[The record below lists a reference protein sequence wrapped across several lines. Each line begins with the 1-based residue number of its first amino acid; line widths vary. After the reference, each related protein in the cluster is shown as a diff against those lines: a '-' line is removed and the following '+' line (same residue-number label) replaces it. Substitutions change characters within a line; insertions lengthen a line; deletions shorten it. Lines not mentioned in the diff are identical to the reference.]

1 MTEGMPVINIF
12 EQIALQLRV
21 RGQSTDLATPWFL
34 DLKRRDFV
42 WLKLMALMQKIMT
55 DCYRFST
62 SIDNHDKEMSLFDSV
77 VYKKASYGLISWI
90 SYLIAVQGN
99 EYLVYDNGIIRKATV
114 DERKRIDEAYKKGA
128 QKKPGVIIDFTNYA
142 LGKLLR
148 HYFHQLYTVE
158 DSNEK
163 SIALGGSLQLKFA
176 ELRKNVGAGEGQ
188 SSTIRS
194 QATEI
199 CVAAKNGKPFV
210 LDAGDTFEQTDVSKN
225 TELTNSARDKVYQEI
240 AALLGCLPSYI
251 CGIDEKT
258 NGSGSSYERL
268 DGRNEDMIKNFWITI
283 FEPIVTTLL
292 DVKIDFVSQKWEQ
305 IKNNLGSISMIEGLA
320 TIPNSV
326 KASVIAKLIGPDNA
340 VEIESDLEK
349 EILKALEDK
358 AKQDEENRKL
368 FAATSTDDNE

>member
-1 MTEGMPVINIF
+1 MANEFAIRNIF
-12 EQIALQLRV
+12 NEKIKIL

-62 SIDNHDKEMSLFDSV
+62 AIENKDKELALFDSV
-77 VYKKASYGLISWI
+77 VYKKAQYGLISWI
-90 SYLIAVQGN
+90 AYLIATQGN
-99 EYLVYDNGIIRKATV
+99 EYLVYDNGVVRKA
-114 DERKRIDEAYKKGA
+114 DIKEHEAIDKAYKNGA
-128 QKKPGVIIDFTNYA
+128 EKKPGVIVDFSNYA

-163 SIALGGSLQLKFA
+163 SIALGGSLQLKFN
-176 ELRKNVGAGEGQ
+176 ELRKNVGADE
-188 SSTIRS
+188 SRS
-194 QATEI
+194 LQFRAQAAEI
-199 CVAAKNGKPFV
+199 CTYAKNGKPFV
-210 LDAGDTFEQTDVSKN
+210 LDSGDTFEQTDVSKN
-225 TELTNSARDKVYQEI
+225 TDLVSASRDKIYQEI

-283 FEPIVTTLL
+283 FEPITTMLL

-320 TIPNSV
+320 TIPDAV

-340 VEIESDLEK
+340 VEIKSDLEK
-349 EILKALEDK
+349 SILNALEEK
-358 AKQDEENRKL
+358 RKIDEENRKA
-368 FAATSTDDNE
+368 FITPDNDEE

>member
-1 MTEGMPVINIF
+1 MTEIMPVRNIF
-12 EQIALQLRV
+12 EEIALQLKV

-62 SIDNHDKEMSLFDSV
+62 SIDNKDKELSLFDSV
-77 VYKKASYGLISWI
+77 VYKKANYGLISWI
-90 SYLIAVQGN
+90 SYLIATQGN
-99 EYLVYDNGIIRKATV
+99 EYLVYDNGIIRKATI
-114 DERKRIDEAYKKGA
+114 DERKKIDEAYKKGTD
-128 QKKPGVIIDFTNYA
+128 KKPGVIVDFSNYA

-176 ELRKNVGAGEGQ
+176 ELRKNIGVNEGQ
-188 SSTIRS
+188 SKTIRG

-199 CVAAKNGKPFV
+199 CIAAKNGKPFV

-225 TELTNSARDKVYQEI
+225 TDLTTAARDKIYQEI

-283 FEPIVTTLL
+283 FEPIVTELL
-292 DVKIDFVSQKWEQ
+292 NVKIDFVSQKWEQ

-320 TIPNSV
+320 TIPNNV

-340 VEIESDLEK
+340 VEVESDLEK
-349 EILKALEDK
+349 AILQALEEK

-368 FAATSTDDNE
+368 FANASTDDEE

>member
-1 MTEGMPVINIF
+1 MANEFAIRNIF
-12 EQIALQLRV
+12 NEKIKIL

-62 SIDNHDKEMSLFDSV
+62 TIENKDKELALFDSV
-77 VYKKASYGLISWI
+77 VYKKAQYGLISWI
-90 SYLIAVQGN
+90 AYLIATQGN
-99 EYLVYDNGIIRKATV
+99 EYLVYDNGVVRKA
-114 DERKRIDEAYKKGA
+114 DIKEREAIDKAYKTGTE
-128 QKKPGVIIDFTNYA
+128 KKPGVIVDFSNYA

-158 DSNEK
+158 ESNEK
-163 SIALGGSLQLKFA
+163 SIALGGSLQLKFN
-176 ELRKNVGAGEGQ
+176 ELRKNVGADE
-188 SSTIRS
+188 SRS
-194 QATEI
+194 LQFRAQAAEI
-199 CVAAKNGKPFV
+199 CTYAKNGKPFV
-210 LDAGDTFEQTDVSKN
+210 LDSGDTFEQTDVSKN
-225 TELTNSARDKVYQEI
+225 TELVSASRDKIYQEI

-283 FEPIVTTLL
+283 FEPITTMLL

-305 IKNNLGSISMIEGLA
+305 IKNNLGSISMVEGLT
-320 TIPNSV
+320 TIPDTV

-340 VEIESDLEK
+340 VEINSDLEK
-349 EILKALEDK
+349 SILNALEEK
-358 AKQDEENRKL
+358 RKVDEENRKA
-368 FAATSTDDNE
+368 FMTPDNDEE

>member
-1 MTEGMPVINIF
+1 MANEFAIRNIF
-12 EQIALQLRV
+12 NEKIEIL

-42 WLKLMALMQKIMT
+42 WLKLMTLMQKIMT

-62 SIDNHDKEMSLFDSV
+62 TIENKDKELALFDSV
-77 VYKKASYGLISWI
+77 VYKKAQYGLISWI
-90 SYLIAVQGN
+90 AYLIATQGN
-99 EYLVYDNGIIRKATV
+99 EYLVFDSGVVRKA
-114 DERKRIDEAYKKGA
+114 DIKEREAINRAYKKGA
-128 QKKPGVIIDFTNYA
+128 EKKPGVIVDFSNYA

-158 DSNEK
+158 ESNEK
-163 SIALGGSLQLKFA
+163 SIALGGSLQLKFN
-176 ELRKNVGAGEGQ
+176 EQRKNVGADE
-188 SSTIRS
+188 SRS
-194 QATEI
+194 LQFRAQAAEI
-199 CVAAKNGKPFV
+199 CTYAKNGKPFV
-210 LDAGDTFEQTDVSKN
+210 LDSGDTFEQTDVSKN
-225 TELTNSARDKVYQEI
+225 TELVSASRDKIYQEI

-283 FEPIVTTLL
+283 FEPITTMLL

-305 IKNNLGSISMIEGLA
+305 IKNNLGSISMIEGIT
-320 TIPNSV
+320 TIPDAV

-340 VEIESDLEK
+340 IELKSELEK
-349 EILKALEDK
+349 SILNALEEK
-358 AKQDEENRKL
+358 RKVDEENRKA
-368 FAATSTDDNE
+368 FMTPDNDEE

>member
-1 MTEGMPVINIF
+1 MANEFAIRNIF
-12 EQIALQLRV
+12 NEKIKIA

-62 SIDNHDKEMSLFDSV
+62 TIENKDKELALFDSV
-77 VYKKASYGLISWI
+77 VYKKAQYGLISWI
-90 SYLIAVQGN
+90 AYLIATQGN
-99 EYLVYDNGIIRKATV
+99 EYLVYDNGVVRKA
-114 DERKRIDEAYKKGA
+114 DIKEREAIDKAYKNGA
-128 QKKPGVIIDFTNYA
+128 EKKPGVIVDFSNYA

-163 SIALGGSLQLKFA
+163 SIALGGSLQLKFN
-176 ELRKNVGAGEGQ
+176 ELRKNVGADE
-188 SSTIRS
+188 SRS
-194 QATEI
+194 LQFRAQAAEI
-199 CVAAKNGKPFV
+199 CTYAKNGKPFV
-210 LDAGDTFEQTDVSKN
+210 LDSGDTFEQTDVSKN
-225 TELTNSARDKVYQEI
+225 TELVSASRDKIYQEI

-283 FEPIVTTLL
+283 FEPITTMLL

-305 IKNNLGSISMIEGLA
+305 IKNNLGSISMVEGLA
-320 TIPNSV
+320 TIPDTV

-340 VEIESDLEK
+340 VEINSDLEK
-349 EILKALEDK
+349 SILNALEEK
-358 AKQDEENRKL
+358 RKVDEENRKA
-368 FAATSTDDNE
+368 FMTPDNDEE

>member
-1 MTEGMPVINIF
+1 MGLPIVNIF
-12 EQIALQLRV
+12 DLNTKLKLM

-62 SIDNHDKEMSLFDSV
+62 NIENHEKELALFDSV
-77 VYKKASYGLISWI
+77 VYKKAQYGLISWI
-90 SYLIAVQGN
+90 AYLIATQGN
-99 EYLVYDNGIIRKATV
+99 EYLVYDSGIVRKASI
-114 DERKRIDEAYKKGA
+114 DEKKKIDEAYKKGMEH
-128 QKKPGVIIDFTNYA
+128 KPGVIVDFSNYA

-163 SIALGGSLQLKFA
+163 SIALGGSLQLKFN
-176 ELRKNVGAGEGQ
+176 EMRKNVGVQEAE
-188 SSTIRS
+188 SINFRV
-194 QATEI
+194 QAAEI
-199 CVAAKNGKPFV
+199 CTYAKNGKPFV
-210 LDAGDTFEQTDVSKN
+210 LDAGDSFEQTDVSKN
-225 TELTNSARDKVYQEI
+225 TDLTTSSRDKIYQEI

-283 FEPIVTTLL
+283 FEPVVTMLL

-320 TIPNSV
+320 TIPLEV

-340 VEIESDLEK
+340 TEVKSDLEK
-349 EILKALEDK
+349 NILKALEDK
-358 AKQDEENRKL
+358 KKADEDMRKMFEPNNSDDEE
-368 FAATSTDDNE
+368 